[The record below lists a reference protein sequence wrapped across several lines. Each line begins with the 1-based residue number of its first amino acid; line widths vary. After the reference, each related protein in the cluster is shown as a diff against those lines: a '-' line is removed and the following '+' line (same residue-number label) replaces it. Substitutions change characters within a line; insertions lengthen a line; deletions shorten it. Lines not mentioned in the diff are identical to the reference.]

1 MSEILTIDTA
11 AGLQQI
17 EKVNPLPVHAEDYF
31 MLSVP
36 MPEYKGDFPNP
47 AIVHLA
53 KRLRTTMKLYS
64 GLGLSANQCG
74 VAERMFVIGTD
85 DFQLTCLNP
94 KLKMMSANKVK
105 EKEGCLSY
113 PGLFL
118 NVERPEWIEVEFL
131 NEHGE
136 KQEMRLEGLTARCFM
151 HEMDHM
157 NGIHYTNYV
166 KPLALKMARQKA
178 TKLVKKIIRNSKKNG

>member
-1 MSEILTIDTA
+1 MSDILTIDTS

-17 EKVNPLPVHAEDYF
+17 EKINPLPVHGEDYF

-36 MPEYKGDFPNP
+36 IPEYKGDFPNP

-74 VAERMFVIGTD
+74 VAERMFVIGAD
-85 DFQLTCLNP
+85 DFQITCLNP
-94 KLKMMSANKVK
+94 KLKIMSANKVK

-118 NVERPEWIEVEFL
+118 NVERPDWIEVEFL

-136 KQEMRLEGLTARCFM
+136 KQEMRLDGLTARCFM

-178 TKLVKKIIRNSKKNG
+178 AKLVKKIIRNSKKNG

>member
-1 MSEILTIDTA
+1 MSDILTIDTS

-17 EKVNPLPVHAEDYF
+17 EKINPLPVHGEDYF
-31 MLSVP
+31 MLSIP
-36 MPEYKGDFPNP
+36 IPEYKGDFPNP

-74 VAERMFVIGTD
+74 VAERMFVIGAD
-85 DFQLTCLNP
+85 DFQITCLNP
-94 KLKMMSANKVK
+94 KLKIMSANKVK

-118 NVERPEWIEVEFL
+118 NVERPDWIEVEFL

-136 KQEMRLEGLTARCFM
+136 KQEMRLDGLTARCFM

-178 TKLVKKIIRNSKKNG
+178 AKLVKKIIRNSKKNG

>member
-1 MSEILTIDTA
+1 
-11 AGLQQI
+11 
-17 EKVNPLPVHAEDYF
+17 
-31 MLSVP
+31 
-36 MPEYKGDFPNP
+36 
-47 AIVHLA
+47 
-53 KRLRTTMKLYS
+53 
-64 GLGLSANQCG
+64 
-74 VAERMFVIGTD
+74 
-85 DFQLTCLNP
+85 
-94 KLKMMSANKVK
+94 MMSANKVK

-166 KPLALKMARQKA
+166 KPLALKMSRQKA

>member
-1 MSEILTIDTA
+1 MSDILTIDTS

-17 EKVNPLPVHAEDYF
+17 EKINPLPVHGEDYF
-31 MLSVP
+31 MLSIP
-36 MPEYKGDFPNP
+36 IPEYKGDFPNP

-74 VAERMFVIGTD
+74 VAERMFVIGAD
-85 DFQLTCLNP
+85 DFQITCLNP

-118 NVERPEWIEVEFL
+118 NVERPDWIEVEFL

-136 KQEMRLEGLTARCFM
+136 KQEMRLDGLTARCFM

-178 TKLVKKIIRNSKKNG
+178 AKLVKKIIRNSKKNG